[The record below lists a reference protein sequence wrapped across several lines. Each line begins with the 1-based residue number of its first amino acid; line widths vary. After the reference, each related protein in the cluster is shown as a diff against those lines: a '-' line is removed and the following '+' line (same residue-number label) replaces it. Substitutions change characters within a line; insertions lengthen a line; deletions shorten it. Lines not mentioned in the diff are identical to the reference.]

1 MGYVVCYIKHILG
14 QDMPEIARH
23 DLTRRYTD
31 GRSAALEPKVVNL
44 GPA

>member
-1 MGYVVCYIKHILG
+1 MGYVVCDIKHILG

-23 DLTRRYTD
+23 DLTRRYAG
-31 GRSAALEPKVVNL
+31 GRSATLVSKVVNR